1 MKSIHNLRTVIVS
14 LLFMMLSILST
25 QAAHYENLVNT
36 DSQKKRIIKKKNIIQ
51 KIKTIFSKL
60 SDKDK
65 SISALSN
72 WALVLGIL
80 SLPMA
85 LIGFF
90 YSLTG
95 LMLFGL
101 IAALFGGI
109 FSIQALRK
117 IRDSKNYGIYKGKK
131 TTAIVG
137 LIFSSLT
144 ALLPI
149 VYMVIILGLLML
161 QFGII

>member
-1 MKSIHNLRTVIVS
+1 MKSIINSRTIIVS
-14 LLFMMLSILST
+14 FLLVILSVLST
-25 QAAHYENLVNT
+25 QAAHYENPVNT
-36 DSQKKRIIKKKNIIQ
+36 EVQGKRIIKKKNIIQ
-51 KIKTIFSKL
+51 KIKTIFSKS

-65 SISALSN
+65 SILSLSN

-80 SLPMA
+80 SFPIV

-95 LMLFGL
+95 LIVFGL
-101 IAALFGGI
+101 IAALFGSI
-109 FSIQALRK
+109 FSVQALRK
-117 IRDSKNYGIYKGKK
+117 IRDSDDFEIYKNNKIA
-131 TTAIVG
+131 AIVG

-149 VYMVIILGLLML
+149 AYIVIILIILV
-161 QFGII
+161 GIK